1 MLWGGVPKWNPGISG
16 SRPASSAWRKLRSSR
31 VPTVH
36 SWPGFQPQLLPR
48 TQPSSLFL
56 PPWAM
61 TVACGQ
67 LPAFLVLFSLGELIA
82 LSTPCTKVYWLYRT
96 GLALF

>member
-1 MLWGGVPKWNPGISG
+1 MLGRVPKWIPGISG
-16 SRPASSAWRKLRSSR
+16 SQSASSAWRKLLSSR
-31 VPTVH
+31 VPSVH

-56 PPWAM
+56 PPWAV

-82 LSTPCTKVYWLYRT
+82 LSTPCT